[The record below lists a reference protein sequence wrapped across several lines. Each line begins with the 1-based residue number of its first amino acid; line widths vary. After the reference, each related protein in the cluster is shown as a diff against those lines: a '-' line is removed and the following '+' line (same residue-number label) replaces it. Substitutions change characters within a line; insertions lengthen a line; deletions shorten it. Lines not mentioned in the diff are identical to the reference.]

1 MRLEMSGFWTP
12 AGCSPAIH
20 ALRVTCV
27 SHFLSASEKGVRS
40 TLVHFLHDLL
50 LAREPF
56 IQLKQ
61 LLLVKLAI
69 SDISTFLS
77 LILMPVSRGLSS
89 ERIIPLRVRPS
100 VRAVRPSVPLL
111 GKAQNLRFCSILSEN
126 SKTHQFNFTIL
137 SYGCPENASYN

>member
-1 MRLEMSGFWTP
+1 MPAAPAFQPPVLEIRA
-12 AGCSPAIH
+12 AGRFARQSA
-20 ALRVTCV
+20 RTCV

-61 LLLVKLAI
+61 LLLVKLVI

-89 ERIIPLRVRPS
+89 EWIIPPC
-100 VRAVRPSVPLL
+100 VRASPSS
-111 GKAQNLRFCSILSEN
+111 GKL
-126 SKTHQFNFTIL
+126 KT
-137 SYGCPENASYN
+137 YGFALYFLKFQKVTYVFYGT

>member
-1 MRLEMSGFWTP
+1 MRDTSRRV
-12 AGCSPAIH
+12 
-20 ALRVTCV
+20 LRTISTFHYTYV

-56 IQLKQ
+56 IQASFRLKQ

-69 SDISTFLS
+69 SDISTILS
-77 LILMPVSRGLSS
+77 LILMPVSRRLSS
-89 ERIIPLRVRPS
+89 ERIIPLCVRPS

-111 GKAQNLRFCSILSEN
+111 GEAQNLRFCSILSTN
-126 SKTHQFNFTIL
+126 
-137 SYGCPENASYN
+137 